1 MVRASQYSSG
11 AGWIDPCQF
20 WDEDGRAY
28 LVAGVA
34 KSRIGYK
41 SVLHMIEMQPDGMG
55 LIGEAKVVFDGN
67 LNEQETI
74 EGPKLYK
81 RNGWYYI
88 FAPAGGVKQDGRLCF
103 AQEIFLDLMSIVLLC
118 VRVIVQ

>member
-1 MVRASQYSSG
+1 M
-11 AGWIDPCQF
+11 
-20 WDEDGRAY
+20 
-28 LVAGVA
+28 AGVA

-88 FAPAGGVKQDGRLCF
+88 FAPAGGVKTGWQT
-103 AQEIFLDLMSIVLLC
+103 VLSLKKYFWTL
-118 VRVIVQ
+118 

>member
-1 MVRASQYSSG
+1 MIRVV
-11 AGWIDPCQF
+11 

-74 EGPKLYK
+74 EGQSCI
-81 RNGWYYI
+81 REM
-88 FAPAGGVKQDGRLCF
+88 DGTTSLHR
-103 AQEIFLDLMSIVLLC
+103 QV
-118 VRVIVQ
+118 V